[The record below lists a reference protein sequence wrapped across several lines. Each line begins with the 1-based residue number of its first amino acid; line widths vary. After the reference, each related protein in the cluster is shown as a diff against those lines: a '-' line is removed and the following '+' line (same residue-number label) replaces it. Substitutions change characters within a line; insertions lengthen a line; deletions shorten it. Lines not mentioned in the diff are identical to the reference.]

1 VGEGG
6 PRLDPA
12 TSTLV
17 ALQHLRAVAVLAV
30 IAFHACQWSL
40 ISLETAA
47 AGVDL
52 FFVISGVILWT
63 VSRVHAPQPLRF
75 FVRRLLRVAPLYW
88 IVSLAVAAVALAWP
102 GFIPHVIP
110 TWPHVLLSLA
120 FIPHLDPEGR
130 PFPLVAP
137 GWSLV
142 YEAFLYLTFALGLWI
157 APRRLAIFVTAV
169 LVATFLY
176 GARHD
181 AAYFLL
187 ANLQLL
193 EFAAGIW
200 LAQLSQPRGA
210 RAAGG
215 GAMLIVFGLILF
227 VLLQALDVRPGN
239 ARLLLWGG
247 PATLMVWGALRL
259 DASGR
264 TPAWPILRHLGDA
277 SFSLY
282 LCQVI
287 ALPVVARLVD
297 PHQPWLFLPLAVAA
311 TVAAGL
317 ACYRFIERP
326 LRRRTAGWKPIAA

>member
-1 VGEGG
+1 MGEGG
-6 PRLDPA
+6 PRSGGSG
-12 TSTLV
+12 STLV

-30 IAFHACQWSL
+30 IVFHACQWPH

-63 VSRVHAPQPLRF
+63 VSRVHEPDPRRF
-75 FVRRLLRVAPLYW
+75 FIRRLLRVAPLYW
-88 IVSLAVAAVALAWP
+88 IVSLAVAALALAWP
-102 GFIPHVIP
+102 GLIPHAIP
-110 TWPHVLLSLA
+110 TWPHLLMSLG

-142 YEAFLYLTFALGLWI
+142 YEAYLYLVFALGLWI

-193 EFAAGIW
+193 EFAVGIW
-200 LAQLSQPRGA
+200 LAQLRQPPTA
-210 RAAGG
+210 DAAGG
-215 GAMLIVFGLILF
+215 GAMMIVFGLILF

-239 ARLLLWGG
+239 GRLLVWGG
-247 PATLMVWGALRL
+247 PAALMVWGALRL
-259 DASGR
+259 EASGR
-264 TPAWPILRHLGDA
+264 TPAWPILRRLGDA

-287 ALPVVARLVD
+287 AMPLVARLIS
-297 PHQPWLFLPLAVAA
+297 PHQPWLFVPLAIGAS
-311 TVAAGL
+311 VAAGL

-326 LRRRTAGWKPIAA
+326 LRRRTAPLAPAAA